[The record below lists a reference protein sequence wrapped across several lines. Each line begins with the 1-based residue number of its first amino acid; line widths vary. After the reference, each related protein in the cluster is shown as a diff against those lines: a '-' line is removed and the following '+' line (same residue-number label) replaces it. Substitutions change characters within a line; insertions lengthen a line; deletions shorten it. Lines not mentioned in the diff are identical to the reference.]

1 MRDFRK
7 IIELLKKELFKSKNA
22 KVLDKDVA
30 ELLGMSQARFAT
42 LKKRNTIPYE
52 SILLFCQEE
61 KLCCSEIFFD

>member
-7 IIELLKKELFKSKNA
+7 IIDLLKKELFKSKKT

-30 ELLGMSQARFAT
+30 KLLGMSQARFAT
-42 LKKRNTIPYE
+42 LKKRNTTPFE